1 MSVTVFDVLLD
12 WITNVYM
19 RYLNL
24 INLPMRL
31 TVPMTYISNQM
42 YNVENLYMVS
52 VPLLSSNAI
61 MSDINQTEQ
70 YPCTC
75 IKGENWLKEC
85 KYILG
90 CLPSNFM
97 RLLQNLP
104 QSQTYFLTD
113 SDDRKVSL
121 KPLYH
126 NEEMEVKFQRNK
138 KEAKHSF
145 VQLTLIFP
153 FGKRKKNN
161 L

>member
-1 MSVTVFDVLLD
+1 MSVTVFDILLD
-12 WITNVYM
+12 WIINVYM

-24 INLPMRL
+24 INLPMKL

-42 YNVENLYMVS
+42 YNVDNLYMVS

-75 IKGENWLKEC
+75 IKGEHWLKEC

-97 RLLQNLP
+97 RLLQKLP
-104 QSQTYFLTD
+104 SHRLTFLLTVMTEKWAW
-113 SDDRKVSL
+113 SPNIIMKNWMLNFKETKKKQNIPLRNSL
-121 KPLYH
+121 
-126 NEEMEVKFQRNK
+126 
-138 KEAKHSF
+138 
-145 VQLTLIFP
+145 
-153 FGKRKKNN
+153 
-161 L
+161 

>member
-104 QSQTYFLTD
+104 SHRLTFLLTVMTEKWAW
-113 SDDRKVSL
+113 SPYIIMKKWMLNFKETKKKQNIPLCNSL
-121 KPLYH
+121 
-126 NEEMEVKFQRNK
+126 
-138 KEAKHSF
+138 
-145 VQLTLIFP
+145 
-153 FGKRKKNN
+153 
-161 L
+161 